1 MCILTIAAVNPVMYV
16 SFKHR
21 IAVKYSKM
29 SKMVNFTYRDIQEN
43 GVQIMFRGV
52 RGLKMVPEV
61 FIDIDDNNKAQEKL
75 IRET

>member
-1 MCILTIAAVNPVMYV
+1 MGN
-16 SFKHR
+16 S
-21 IAVKYSKM
+21 
-29 SKMVNFTYRDIQEN
+29 TYRDIQKS

-75 IRET
+75 IRETRYLSDNLVPPLLLKFEMLIL

>member
-1 MCILTIAAVNPVMYV
+1 MYV

-21 IAVKYSKM
+21 ISVKYSKM
-29 SKMVNFTYRDIQEN
+29 SKMGNFTYRDIQEN
-43 GVQIMFRGV
+43 GVQSMFRGI

>member
-1 MCILTIAAVNPVMYV
+1 MCILTIEAVNPVMYV